1 MKKLLFITGVIAC
14 VLLVSSFF
22 ISKKT
27 DRDVSAV
34 ITASLEQAYFEG
46 QRDALEGDV
55 RIKITEEGWVWTK
68 SPWDGGQS
76 PLYDPKKD
84 N

>member
-14 VLLVSSFF
+14 VLLVSSFL

-46 QRDALEGDV
+46 QREA
-55 RIKITEEGWVWTK
+55 
-68 SPWDGGQS
+68 
-76 PLYDPKKD
+76 
-84 N
+84 